1 MSWWEGE
8 PRLTS
13 VLVWAYASAIEGQE
27 ALVAPYVT
35 ASTTGHRHTIDIEP
49 SLARRDALAYL
60 DRHLSNNPN
69 MDLPNK
75 NRCTGIIAYS
85 AHLVGTLPRGN
96 IEESRKVL
104 NGLLAEH
111 L

>member
-1 MSWWEGE
+1 MTGH
-8 PRLTS
+8 PRLTL
-13 VLVWAYASAIEGQE
+13 VLIWSYTSAIAGQE

-35 ASTTGHRHTIDIEP
+35 ASTTGRRHTIDIEP

-60 DRHLSNNPN
+60 DRHLSNNE
-69 MDLPNK
+69 DTGLPNK
-75 NRCTGIIAYS
+75 NRCTGIIAYA

-104 NGLLAEH
+104 NGLLTEH